1 MLLDYDFLLLLNDES
16 GNPTRYYYLLQDFE
30 KDFVASEVAQNK
42 ARQFVKEII
51 GREKA
56 SKTKNS
62 TIEISNTKASAIKN
76 ETIGSG
82 DLKKACEKIKSGLP
96 FGIISAFKPFKDAF
110 YRDFNNN
117 EQKLLIGAAK
127 SGCIQSSTDKLAQLK
142 TRLIYWQD
150 KSVKVDWDKPIGIK
164 DFFKGNNYLYRRLC
178 FLLGKHFMDR
188 FLKNNAKASVKDF
201 ISSKEFVAKY
211 RYTPKQNTE
220 RAKKLQ
226 SYLENKRDFIGFV
239 QTINSLKD
247 NPQDPFLPNE
257 ETSFLVFANEPTI
270 VFNLRDYLLVLAQ
283 IFNQQAICYCES
295 KCPIELI
302 NASPSKDFNKTQDSF
317 SDIKFSTPN
326 QLEQSLNALKNK
338 LSAFFSKHHDKHNGM
353 EFNEMAK
360 TQIEAL
366 YMPQSSDGFDD
377 FREHLEDSIKSFI
390 RAKKNCYGFP
400 KIFDVA
406 DIEQEEREVI
416 EWREKN
422 RASKQS
428 YKQNLQINKIAND
441 LKRDKAVDKRAI
453 LSVIDA
459 DIERGF
465 IPPKDLLKQLEKISA
480 SLSKDIVIA
489 IKQVE
494 KLELNYV
501 LIDNI
506 QHNTLDDTLDFTF
519 IVGDSLSVQSLYVT
533 FHLVIDMDRPMSE
546 QFLNHIGKLGSFES
560 RERALEWVRLTQ
572 AKLIV
577 ETPREALKNA
587 QLSQIE
593 EILTG
598 CIFNGAYRFQNNLK
612 GNRHGNF
619 KQNSHPNKEEQAM
632 PKR

>member
-30 KDFVASEVAQNK
+30 KDFVASKVAQNK
-42 ARQFVKEII
+42 AKRFVKEII
-51 GREKA
+51 GSEKA

-62 TIEISNTKASAIKN
+62 TIAVSHTKASAVKN

-82 DLKKACEKIKSGLP
+82 DLKKVCEKIKSGLP

-110 YRDFNNN
+110 YRDFNDN
-117 EQKLLIGAAK
+117 EQKLLIGATK
-127 SGCIQSSTDKLAQLK
+127 SGCIQSSADKLAQLK
-142 TRLIYWQD
+142 TRLLYWQD

-201 ISSKEFVAKY
+201 MSSKEFVAKY

-239 QTINSLKD
+239 QTINSLKY
-247 NPQDPFLPNE
+247 NPQDSFLPDE
-257 ETSFLVFANEPTI
+257 EISFLVFANEPTI
-270 VFNLRDYLLVLAQ
+270 IFNLRDYLLVLVQ

-302 NASPSKDFNKTQDSF
+302 NASPGKDFNKTQDSF

-326 QLEQSLNALKNK
+326 QLEQSLNTLKNK
-338 LSAFFSKHHDKHNGM
+338 LAAFFSKHPDKHNGM
-353 EFNEMAK
+353 EFNEIAK

-377 FREHLEDSIKSFI
+377 FRRHLEDSVKSFI
-390 RAKKNCYGFP
+390 RAKKNRYGFP
-400 KIFDVA
+400 RIFDVA

-416 EWREKN
+416 EWQEKEG
-422 RASKQS
+422 ASKQS
-428 YKQNLQINKIAND
+428 YEQNLQINKIAND
-441 LKRDKAVDKRAI
+441 LKRNKAVDKRAI

-459 DIERGF
+459 DMERGF

-494 KLELNYV
+494 KLELNYA

-506 QHNTLDDTLDFTF
+506 QHNTLDDTLNFTF

-533 FHLVIDMDRPMSE
+533 FDLVIDMDRPMSE

-572 AKLIV
+572 AKLIIEV
-577 ETPREALKNA
+577 PREALKNA

-598 CIFNGAYRFQNNLK
+598 CIFNGAYRLQNDLK

-619 KQNSHPNKEEQAM
+619 K
-632 PKR
+632 

>member
-16 GNPTRYYYLLQDFE
+16 GKPTRYYYLLQDFE
-30 KDFVASEVAQNK
+30 KDFVASEVAQNGAK
-42 ARQFVKEII
+42 RFVKEII
-51 GREKA
+51 GSEKA

-62 TIEISNTKASAIKN
+62 AIEVSNTKASAIKN
-76 ETIGSG
+76 ETTKSG
-82 DLKKACEKIKSGLP
+82 DLKKACEKIKSALP

-110 YRDFNNN
+110 YRDFNHN

-127 SGCIQSSTDKLAQLK
+127 SGCIQSSADKAAQLK
-142 TRLIYWQD
+142 ARLLYWQD
-150 KSVKVDWDKPIGIK
+150 KSVKVDWDKPILIK
-164 DFFKGNNYLYRRLC
+164 DFFKGNDYLYRKFC
-178 FLLGKHFMDR
+178 SLLGKHFMDR

-201 ISSKEFVAKY
+201 MSSKEFVAKY

-226 SYLENKRDFIGFV
+226 SYLEGKRDFIGFV
-239 QTINSLKD
+239 QTLNSLKD

-257 ETSFLVFANEPTI
+257 ETSFLVFSNEPTI

-295 KCPIELI
+295 KCPIGLI
-302 NASPSKDFNKTQDSF
+302 NASPGKDFNKTQDSF

-326 QLEQSLNALKNK
+326 QLEQSLNDLKNK
-338 LSAFFSKHHDKHNGM
+338 LSAFFSKHPDKHNGM
-353 EFNEMAK
+353 EFNEIAK

-366 YMPQSSDGFDD
+366 CMPQSSDGFDD
-377 FREHLEDSIKSFI
+377 FREHLEESIKSFI
-390 RAKKNCYGFP
+390 RAKKNRYGFP

-428 YKQNLQINKIAND
+428 YKQNLQINEIAND
-441 LKRDKAVDKRAI
+441 LKRNKVVDKRTI

-494 KLELNYV
+494 KLELNYA

-519 IVGDSLSVQSLYVT
+519 IIGDSLSVQSLYVT

-546 QFLNHIGKLGSFES
+546 QFLNHIGELGSFES
-560 RERALEWVRLTQ
+560 RERALECVRLTQ

-577 ETPREALKNA
+577 EAPREALKNA

-619 KQNSHPNKEEQAM
+619 KQNSHPNKEKQAM